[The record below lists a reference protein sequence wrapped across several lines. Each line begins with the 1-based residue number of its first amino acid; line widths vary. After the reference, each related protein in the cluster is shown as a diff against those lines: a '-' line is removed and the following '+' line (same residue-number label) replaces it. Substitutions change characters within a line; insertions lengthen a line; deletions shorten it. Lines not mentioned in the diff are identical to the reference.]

1 MPSHYGKSHKGKKKL
16 KGKQKNLP
24 AALKKKI
31 VAAAMKKKKKKTA

>member
-1 MPSHYGKSHKGKKKL
+1 MAFKMTGKSPLMKKL
-16 KGKQKNLP
+16 IGKQKNLP